1 MASPRMNGLL
11 PFVGTG
17 VAGRHPIA
25 QDRRIESAAAPAA
38 TTSARAPAPFIER
51 IDVGADVFVRSK
63 PASGETPVRT
73 PRGRGLRVAGL
84 RVVASVAV
92 LLVTICLVCR
102 FGDTPSVP
110 SLLPIEPGRVRPA
123 DVGIAL
129 SVLGGLMAI
138 VAVIFGL
145 ANRARPRR
153 QTR

>member
-1 MASPRMNGLL
+1 MNGLL

-38 TTSARAPAPFIER
+38 
-51 IDVGADVFVRSK
+51 
-63 PASGETPVRT
+63 
-73 PRGRGLRVAGL
+73 
-84 RVVASVAV
+84 
-92 LLVTICLVCR
+92 TICLVCR

-129 SVLGGLMAI
+129 SVLGGLMAV